1 MRGNLLTHLY
11 VSGFVENG
19 VDKRRLLDLAGKSTS
34 QSDDCKMKQAKL
46 KLEIKHTH

>member
-1 MRGNLLTHLY
+1 MRGNLLRYLY

-19 VDKRRLLDLAGKSTS
+19 VDKRRLSDLAGKSTS
-34 QSDDCKMKQAKL
+34 QSDDCKRKQAKL